1 MEFRYSMPTEIYFGE
16 DAVLKNKEVFSS
28 IGKKALVVTGRRS
41 AKMNGSYDD
50 VKQALSEIGSD

>member
-28 IGKKALVVTGRRS
+28 IGKRLWLLPAEDQQK
-41 AKMNGSYDD
+41 
-50 VKQALSEIGSD
+50 

>member
-41 AKMNGSYDD
+41 AK
-50 VKQALSEIGSD
+50 